1 MSFNAIPT
9 VCDLSYHSSRLLKE
23 AIHHYIN
30 IYYCCCTKQQ
40 NQHKQEPQMDPYEEV
55 FWNLAIQFGLSSAHL
70 NTMLIFS
77 TGLLVSFGVTFFVYH
92 IWFGNR
98 SMSGANKKAQAM
110 NNSAA
115 PALVKNKTDTR
126 NNINNKTSKR
136 QRGPVCPFSAET
148 NFLVEQADHM
158 SPAPLD
164 LLESWSDPNSPDF
177 GKPLAARWLQAGIS
191 GQDTPGLLRA
201 GLKRMR
207 DSKFFLVEEPF
218 RMEEELTMKKQALDD
233 PKRFPNVFVAEEDSL
248 KAQEETL
255 ELFLGYLPKRY
266 PDLYQ
271 YDPKAGTI
279 HVFLID
285 TTFVLDD
292 WKERPL
298 ELCERI
304 VQEDLVLMR
313 PPRDGTDEK
322 QYVLAAAAVVF
333 SFSELAQKLSKPAAF
348 MHAPVPGYD
357 KHIRKSMDLTFSKL
371 LKVEQPMWRNN
382 WGISPSG
389 KLDEPL
395 YGGGPKHVFG
405 HLSSSSDQREDNSEE
420 AVATSKRT
428 SSSII
433 ESAFLVVEYQTIR
446 RLPQT
451 GYLLFTVKTMSDP
464 IGALSDLPQAARC
477 LATSIRGMSPA
488 IRGYKGIKDEKT
500 CQVVLEY
507 LDSI

>member
-1 MSFNAIPT
+1 
-9 VCDLSYHSSRLLKE
+9 
-23 AIHHYIN
+23 
-30 IYYCCCTKQQ
+30 
-40 NQHKQEPQMDPYEEV
+40 MDPYEEV

-255 ELFLGYLPKRY
+255 ELFLG
-266 PDLYQ
+266 
-271 YDPKAGTI
+271 T
-279 HVFLID
+279 
-285 TTFVLDD
+285 
-292 WKERPL
+292 
-298 ELCERI
+298 C
-304 VQEDLVLMR
+304 
-313 PPRDGTDEK
+313 
-322 QYVLAAAAVVF
+322 
-333 SFSELAQKLSKPAAF
+333 
-348 MHAPVPGYD
+348 
-357 KHIRKSMDLTFSKL
+357 
-371 LKVEQPMWRNN
+371 
-382 WGISPSG
+382 
-389 KLDEPL
+389 
-395 YGGGPKHVFG
+395 
-405 HLSSSSDQREDNSEE
+405 
-420 AVATSKRT
+420 
-428 SSSII
+428 
-433 ESAFLVVEYQTIR
+433 
-446 RLPQT
+446 
-451 GYLLFTVKTMSDP
+451 
-464 IGALSDLPQAARC
+464 LSDIPIFINTTQRLERF
-477 LATSIRGMSPA
+477 TSF
-488 IRGYKGIKDEKT
+488 
-500 CQVVLEY
+500 
-507 LDSI
+507 

>member
-1 MSFNAIPT
+1 
-9 VCDLSYHSSRLLKE
+9 
-23 AIHHYIN
+23 
-30 IYYCCCTKQQ
+30 
-40 NQHKQEPQMDPYEEV
+40 MDPYEEV
-55 FWNLAIQFGLSSAHL
+55 FWNLAVQFGLSAHL
-70 NTMLIFS
+70 NAMLIFS
-77 TGLLVSFGVTFFVYH
+77 TGLLVSFGITFFVYSF
-92 IWFGNR
+92 WFGNKR
-98 SMSGANKKAQAM
+98 TSGGNKKAQAV
-110 NNSAA
+110 NNNQDNSAA
-115 PALVKNKTDTR
+115 PALQNKTDAS
-126 NNINNKTSKR
+126 NNNKTSKKH
-136 QRGPVCPFSAET
+136 RGPVCPFSAET

-158 SPAPLD
+158 PPAPLD

-201 GLKRMR
+201 GLKRLR

-218 RMEEELTMKKQALDD
+218 RMKEELTMKKQALDD
-233 PKRFPNVFVAEEDSL
+233 PERNVFVAEEDSL

-279 HVFLID
+279 HVFPID

-298 ELCERI
+298 ELCERM

-322 QYVLAAAAVVF
+322 QYVMAAAGVVF
-333 SFSELAQKLSKPAAF
+333 SFSELAKKLSKPVGF

-405 HLSSSSDQREDNSEE
+405 HLSSSSEQKEDNNEE
-420 AVATSKRT
+420 AAATSKMT
-428 SSSII
+428 SSGII

-451 GYLLFTVKTMSDP
+451 GYLLFTVKTMHDP
-464 IGALSDLPQAARC
+464 MGALADLPQAARC
-477 LATSIRGMSPA
+477 LASSIRGMSPA
-488 IRGYKGIKDEKT
+488 MRGYKGIRNEET

>member
-1 MSFNAIPT
+1 M
-9 VCDLSYHSSRLLKE
+9 RG
-23 AIHHYIN
+23 
-30 IYYCCCTKQQ
+30 
-40 NQHKQEPQMDPYEEV
+40 PYEEV
-55 FWNLAIQFGLSSAHL
+55 F
-70 NTMLIFS
+70 LILS
-77 TGLLVSFGVTFFVYH
+77 TGLVSSFVIAFSVH
-92 IWFGNR
+92 NFWFGNN
-98 SMSGANKKAQAM
+98 STSGGNKKKAQTV
-110 NNSAA
+110 NNNEDNAA
-115 PALVKNKTDTR
+115 ALALKNKTGTK
-126 NNINNKTSKR
+126 NKNTSKKY
-136 QRGPVCPFSAET
+136 RGPGVCPFSAET
-148 NFLVEQADHM
+148 NFLVEQADHV

-164 LLESWSDPNSPDF
+164 LLESWSDPKSPDF
-177 GKPLAARWLQAGIS
+177 GKPLAARWLQEGLS

-201 GLKRMR
+201 GLKRLR

-218 RMEEELTMKKQALDD
+218 RMKEELTMKKQALDD

-271 YDPKAGTI
+271 FDPKAGTI
-279 HVFLID
+279 HVFPID

-298 ELCERI
+298 ELCERM
-304 VQEDLVLMR
+304 VQEDLILMR
-313 PPRDGTDEK
+313 PPRDGTGEK
-322 QYVLAAAAVVF
+322 QYAMAAAAVVF
-333 SFSELAQKLSKPAAF
+333 SFSELAQKLSKPIEF
-348 MHAPVPGYD
+348 MHAPVPGYE
-357 KHIRKSMDLTFSKL
+357 KHIRKSLDLTLSKL

-395 YGGGPKHVFG
+395 YGNGPTHVFE
-405 HLSSSSDQREDNSEE
+405 HLSSSSKQKKDNNEE
-420 AVATSKRT
+420 AAAMSKMI
-428 SSSII
+428 SSGII
-433 ESAFLVVEYQTIR
+433 ESSFLVVEYQTIR

-464 IGALSDLPQAARC
+464 MDALTDLPQAARC
-477 LATSIRGMSPA
+477 LASSIRGMSPA
-488 IRGYKGIKDEKT
+488 MRGYKGIQDDET